1 MTPPGG
7 IEIGTVRKDEFN
19 EALELQG
26 KVFGLPADY
35 FRTLANKD
43 PLFDYENVFVARSDG
58 RIVSHVQVFPK
69 VMRTAGVRVWMAG
82 IGGVATDPAHRG
94 RGLAS
99 DLLKMS
105 IGSMMRRGM
114 ETSILFT
121 GIHDFYRKL
130 GWETVSGMNSYR
142 IPTEKDLEEVPGYD
156 GREFTHDDLGP
167 VSAIYETQNSTR
179 DCSVVRSEEVWKL
192 QLKFPQA
199 PSPVEDSGGFMV
211 AEKEDRVV
219 AYTRLGNSVWMGCT
233 IIEGGCL
240 PGHEAGLQTCL
251 AKSVQR
257 ARVTGHKELSVF
269 MPEDHPLATVFLKVG
284 AERTREEGG
293 GMMLKIVKPSE
304 LMIRLEDPLSAR
316 LGTSQFSRTK
326 VELQVGDEVM
336 SLEMSGGFV
345 AMGQERGLSEFYRV
359 DERGFARIVSGY
371 SLPSELVRSGSAKSS
386 DAALR
391 AMDRLFPKHFPHIYI
406 PDEF

>member
-19 EALELQG
+19 EALKLQG
-26 KVFGLPADY
+26 KVFSLPADY
-35 FRTLANKD
+35 FRTLADKD

-69 VMRTAGVRVWMAG
+69 VMRIAGAKVWMAG
-82 IGGVATDPAHRG
+82 IGGVATDPAYRG

-99 DLLKMS
+99 DLLKMAV
-105 IGSMMRRGM
+105 GSMARRGM

-121 GIHDFYRKL
+121 GIHDFYRRL
-130 GWETVSGMNSYR
+130 GWETVSGINSYK
-142 IPTEKDLEEVPGYD
+142 ISTEKDLGEVPGYD
-156 GREFTHDDLGP
+156 GRGFTRDDLGP

-179 DCSVVRSEEVWKL
+179 DFSVVRSEEVWKL

-199 PSPVEDSGGFMV
+199 PSPIEDPGGFMV
-211 AEKEDRVV
+211 AEKEGRVV
-219 AYTRLGNSVWMGCT
+219 AYTRLGASVWMGCT

-240 PGHEAGLQTCL
+240 PGHEVGLQACL
-251 AKSVQR
+251 DKSVQR
-257 ARVTGHKELSVF
+257 ARATGHKELSVF
-269 MPEDHPLATVFLKVG
+269 IPEDHPLANVFLKVG
-284 AERTREEGG
+284 AERTKEEGG
-293 GMMLKIVKPSE
+293 GMMLKIVRPSE

-316 LGTSQFSRTK
+316 LGTNRFGRAK
-326 VELQVGDEVM
+326 VEIQVGDEVM

-345 AMGQERGLSEFYRV
+345 AVGQERGLPEFYRV

-391 AMDRLFPKHFPHIYI
+391 VMDELFPKHFAHIYI